1 MKTVHSLYSNS
12 HVSRRKRWKVKPDR
26 RTIIVLTTLV
36 SAMTLVSGVLLMMEP
51 GPIQPLAISLQAFDN
66 TEKTTTNP
74 LATDA
79 MLHQWLGIVI
89 HDSGTLQGT
98 ADQIDAAHRQ
108 FGLGSLGYHF
118 VVHNGAPA
126 IPGNDDGQIVVS
138 ERWTNQS
145 DGAYCGGP
153 DADQF
158 NQNAV
163 GVCMIGDFDRQAP
176 TEAQMQ
182 SLINLVRGLQSKFG
196 IPADRIWVQTGGRT
210 DSSTGKLFP
219 VATFQ
224 RQLRQF

>member
-1 MKTVHSLYSNS
+1 MKTIQSLYSKHPS
-12 HVSRRKRWKVKPDR
+12 SSRKRWKLKPDR

-51 GPIQPLAISLQAFDN
+51 GPIEPLAISLQAFENDN
-66 TEKTTTNP
+66 APVNP

-79 MLHQWLGIVI
+79 PLHPWLGIVI
-89 HDSGTLQGT
+89 HDSGTLQGNS
-98 ADQIDAAHRQ
+98 DQIDQAHRQ

-118 VVHNGAPA
+118 VIHNGNGAP
-126 IPGNDDGQIVVS
+126 DGQLVS
-138 ERWTNQS
+138 SNRWKGQTK
-145 DGAYCGGP
+145 GAYCGGP
-153 DADQF
+153 DAEQF

-182 SLINLVRGLQSKFG
+182 ALINLVRALQNKFAV
-196 IPADRIWVQTGGRT
+196 PSDRIWVQTGGRS

-219 VATFQ
+219 IATFQ